1 MKKQRSSGLTHVSE
15 LLPGLLP
22 EEPKAIEAAH
32 VKPVPQLPPDIITG
46 ELIRSEDIAYTHSLF
61 VQCFMPVRHHKT
73 NAQEWECGNRNA
85 KLAITAGKLI
95 NPAVPGEFKRCV
107 VPAGGMARLVVAY
120 INNFIYHKK
129 TPVIDLG
136 ESLRKAMERMQIPI
150 AGTNGK
156 ALTHELENFAAA
168 DITLGL
174 WLPDGSAHQEQAKV
188 ARRLSFWIE
197 KDPKQG
203 TLWRPEMTVS
213 DEYFQSVMHSAHVA
227 PVYMPDYVKLRKKPR
242 AQDVYTWL
250 CYRLRTPLKRSPTV
264 IPAAALHTVFGQDIK
279 QRKHFWAEFKKAVA
293 AAHECYPEARVEFGN
308 DCFKLYSSPA
318 RIPYRKLEYIG

>member
-1 MKKQRSSGLTHVSE
+1 MKKQRDGLKHVTE
-15 LLPGLLP
+15 LLPGLVPPEPPTPSLP
-22 EEPKAIEAAH
+22 DPLAPFAS
-32 VKPVPQLPPDIITG
+32 DDFITG
-46 ELIRSEDIAYTHSLF
+46 ELIRPEDIAYTHSLF

-85 KLAITAGKLI
+85 KLVITAGKLI

-107 VPAGGMARLVVAY
+107 VPAGGMARLVAAY
-120 INNFIYHKK
+120 INNYIYKEK

-136 ESLRKAMERMQIPI
+136 ESLRKAMQKMHVPI
-150 AGTNGK
+150 AGTSGK

-197 KDPKQG
+197 KNPQQG

-213 DEYFQSVMHSAHVA
+213 DEYYRSVIETRHMA

-242 AQDVYTWL
+242 AQDVYMWL
-250 CYRLRTPLKRSPTV
+250 CYRLRNPLKRNPTP
-264 IPAAALHTVFGQDIK
+264 INAAALHSVFGQDIK
-279 QRKHFWAEFKKAVA
+279 RFKHFWPEFKKAVSD
-293 AAHECYPEARVEFGN
+293 AHECYQDARLEFGN
-308 DCFKLYSSPA
+308 DCLKLYTSPP
-318 RIPYRKLEYIG
+318 RIPYRKLGCIE